1 LPPLLC
7 DGGIFFQPVLV
18 WDSRLSDVP
27 EYILPIK
34 AIIADDHPLFR
45 AALRQTLGA
54 TLQGEVRDAGNFDQL
69 IEILEQEPQVEL
81 VLMDLNMPGNQGLT
95 GLTAVRNQFPDVQVM
110 IVSANEQLNVIER
123 AMSFGASAY
132 VPKSAPLSDIIAAV
146 ETVLGGDNWL
156 PPHLGYGLVEQNHPL
171 NRDFAQRLSQLTP
184 QQFKVLRCIADGL
197 LNKQIAYEMDVQE
210 TTIKQHVSAI
220 LRKLGVINRTQAGVL
235 FHDMLRADDEDNSAQ
250 SN

>member
-1 LPPLLC
+1 MLSLRDLP
-7 DGGIFFQPVLV
+7 
-18 WDSRLSDVP
+18 
-27 EYILPIK
+27 LPIK

-54 TLQGEVRDAGNFDQL
+54 SLQGEVRDAENFKQL
-69 IEILEQEPQVEL
+69 MDILEQEPDVEL

-110 IVSANEQLNVIER
+110 IVSANEQLSVIER

-132 VPKSAPLSDIIAAV
+132 VPKSAPLVDIVEAV
-146 ETVLGGDNWL
+146 ETVLSGDSWL
-156 PPHLGYGLVEQNHPL
+156 PAHLGRGFVDGNHPL
-171 NRDFAQRLSQLTP
+171 HRDFAHKLGQLTP
-184 QQFKVLRCIADGL
+184 QQFKVLRAIADGL

-235 FHDMLRADDEDNSAQ
+235 FHDMLRADDEDNSTQ
-250 SN
+250 SDTF